1 MKFFCLRGSGE
12 HCPVGV
18 ALAVRSLPRGIISNY
33 IVVPH
38 FAVMLDYEETLR
50 TRKTLFPDSV
60 RAATG
65 SKLVSTSGK
74 LVW

>member
-18 ALAVRSLPRGIISNY
+18 ALAVRSLPRGIISTF

-38 FAVMLDYEETLR
+38 NGNVQDDPL
-50 TRKTLFPDSV
+50 
-60 RAATG
+60 
-65 SKLVSTSGK
+65 GK
-74 LVW
+74 CEMKQL